1 MRTALA
7 VRAERGALTVS
18 GAVAKG
24 DVVVTTRGEHM
35 LIADEPL
42 EAVERACR
50 RLLEHGGEQ
59 VSILFDPDELH
70 AEALE
75 RLGQSLGVDVMV
87 YPADGLQA
95 CAEIG
100 VE

>member
-1 MRTALA
+1 MVSEAQDWASEDVANGGLEHLHASARSIARLPA
-7 VRAERGALTVS
+7 QERVRHVRADRWIGYS
-18 GAVAKG
+18 
-24 DVVVTTRGEHM
+24 
-35 LIADEPL
+35 
-42 EAVERACR
+42 RAT
-50 RLLEHGGEQ
+50 
-59 VSILFDPDELH
+59 
-70 AEALE
+70 EALE